1 VHLGFSRSKPG
12 YVLEVLEGPRKG
24 RVITSSQVKFRE
36 NMFPLKEGYRPKDNL
51 VELGLWHDLDWNMV
65 GGDEVPEPHSDA
77 SDDESVSD
85 YYDPEQVA
93 SGPNSDNEDSEHDAR
108 RDQGADG
115 ARVTRSSSSL
125 PDWRDVYNALD
136 RQQHA
141 RSNKGVFYT
150 SCADGA
156 KAYVE
161 HPQVQTQTPRDAQW
175 APQHYTNIRKVPDDT
190 LRREWYSAHF
200 AENDGLFTS
209 GVLRVVPLP
218 PNVDTDTL
226 QRLRTIYTVKSD
238 GRKKAR
244 TVLSARKGKFD
255 ASEFGRTY
263 SPTARPTTFRLLCSY
278 AAMHGDMVI
287 RGGDVKQ
294 AYTQAVWPEGMRKTL
309 AHMPDGYEKYYDGV
323 FHVVEVGNIYG
334 HPIAGKNWWT
344 TFKTFQLEYGFKQS
358 QHDPCLFTMQTADDF
373 LHVIVYVD
381 DILDFSPRGSNL
393 RAAWATTFGTRF
405 AWTDFGTDLH
415 DFLSVHVRQSPGCVE
430 LDMDKYI
437 QACVA
442 EAFPGGVHHAYAR
455 PAVSEL
461 ADIVYR
467 AGLTKDKTYSDTA
480 LGARFRRITM
490 QCLYVATQVK
500 PDIALAVGLLTRV
513 QAWPNPE
520 LLQHAE
526 RVLIYLSGVSA
537 VPLRYTKTTDTD
549 LNMMLAPRVAVV
561 PEGYSDADFSLAH
574 STTGYVFMLGNAAVS
589 WATKKQHSI
598 ALSTYQAE
606 IMAGS
611 LAACEAVSIRGICA
625 DIGFPQLT
633 PTVLKMDNS
642 GAIDLANDP
651 VQHAKSKHIAR
662 RDLFLRELVE
672 RGIIVPKYVPTSAN
686 IADALTKP
694 LDRSQF
700 VAHRA
705 TMLGHT
711 T

>member
-1 VHLGFSRSKPG
+1 
-12 YVLEVLEGPRKG
+12 
-24 RVITSSQVKFRE
+24 
-36 NMFPLKEGYRPKDNL
+36 
-51 VELGLWHDLDWNMV
+51 
-65 GGDEVPEPHSDA
+65 
-77 SDDESVSD
+77 
-85 YYDPEQVA
+85 
-93 SGPNSDNEDSEHDAR
+93 
-108 RDQGADG
+108 
-115 ARVTRSSSSL
+115 
-125 PDWRDVYNALD
+125 
-136 RQQHA
+136 
-141 RSNKGVFYT
+141 
-150 SCADGA
+150 
-156 KAYVE
+156 
-161 HPQVQTQTPRDAQW
+161 
-175 APQHYTNIRKVPDDT
+175 
-190 LRREWYSAHF
+190 
-200 AENDGLFTS
+200 
-209 GVLRVVPLP
+209 
-218 PNVDTDTL
+218 
-226 QRLRTIYTVKSD
+226 
-238 GRKKAR
+238 
-244 TVLSARKGKFD
+244 
-255 ASEFGRTY
+255 
-263 SPTARPTTFRLLCSY
+263 
-278 AAMHGDMVI
+278 
-287 RGGDVKQ
+287 
-294 AYTQAVWPEGMRKTL
+294 
-309 AHMPDGYEKYYDGV
+309 
-323 FHVVEVGNIYG
+323 
-334 HPIAGKNWWT
+334 
-344 TFKTFQLEYGFKQS
+344 
-358 QHDPCLFTMQTADDF
+358 
-373 LHVIVYVD
+373 
-381 DILDFSPRGSNL
+381 
-393 RAAWATTFGTRF
+393 
-405 AWTDFGTDLH
+405 
-415 DFLSVHVRQSPGCVE
+415 
-430 LDMDKYI
+430 
-437 QACVA
+437 
-442 EAFPGGVHHAYAR
+442 
-455 PAVSEL
+455 
-461 ADIVYR
+461 
-467 AGLTKDKTYSDTA
+467 
-480 LGARFRRITM
+480 M